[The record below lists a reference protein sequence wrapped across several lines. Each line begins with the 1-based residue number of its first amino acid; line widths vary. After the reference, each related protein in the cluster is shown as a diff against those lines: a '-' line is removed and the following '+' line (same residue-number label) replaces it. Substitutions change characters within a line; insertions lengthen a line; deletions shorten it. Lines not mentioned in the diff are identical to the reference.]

1 VKFAV
6 NPLQWAALPDGDL
19 DPRQLPPLAELL
31 QILADLGFS
40 AVHTLIDRPTDIDR
54 YAAALL
60 AAGLEA
66 APGYFAFPFEDRTA
80 VDQATRRAEDA
91 ADTHQALG
99 LDHIFIAD
107 TLNSIRVAR
116 PGRGEAA
123 DPRRLP
129 AMAANLASV
138 CEVFTHRAVTP
149 CLHQHVA
156 SWVETE
162 EEYLHMLKL
171 IDPALLAAG
180 PDTGHLAYADADPTA
195 VIRALAG
202 RVRVAHLKDLHAAV
216 KLETADRDYFA
227 AVASGLWTEPGR
239 GDVDLERV
247 ITVLRDLNVDWA
259 IVEVDRP
266 DGVDAFT
273 SAARCTEWIRRH
285 H

>member
-6 NPLQWAALPDGDL
+6 NPMQWAALPSGHLDL
-19 DPRQLPPLAELL
+19 RQLPPPAELL
-31 QILADLGFS
+31 HTLADAGFC
-40 AVHTLIDRPTDIDR
+40 AVHTLIDLPTDVDW

-66 APGYFAFPFEDRTA
+66 APGYFAFPFDDQTALEDA
-80 VDQATRRAEDA
+80 KRRAEHA
-91 ADTHQALG
+91 AATHQALG

-107 TLNSIRVAR
+107 TLNPIRVAR
-116 PGRGEAA
+116 PGHGEAA
-123 DPRRLP
+123 DPRRLS
-129 AMAANLASV
+129 AMAVNLAGV
-138 CEVFTHRAVTP
+138 CDIFRHRGVTP

-156 SWVETE
+156 SWVETTD
-162 EEYLHMLKL
+162 EYLQMLEL

-202 RVRVAHLKDLHAAV
+202 RVRAAHLKDLHAAV
-216 KLETADRDYFA
+216 KLEAAHRDYFA

-239 GDVDLERV
+239 GDVDLEGV
-247 ITVLRDLNVDWA
+247 LTVLRNQNVEWA

-266 DGVDAFT
+266 DGLDALT
-273 SAARCTEWIRRH
+273 SAAHCAEWIRRH
-285 H
+285 E